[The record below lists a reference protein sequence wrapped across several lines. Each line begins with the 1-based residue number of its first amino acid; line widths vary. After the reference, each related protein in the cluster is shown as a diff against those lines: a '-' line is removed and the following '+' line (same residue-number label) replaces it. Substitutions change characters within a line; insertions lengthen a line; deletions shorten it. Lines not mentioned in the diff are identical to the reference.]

1 MNQKLQ
7 LRNQLTLRNQRI
19 EAHLHLVRPL
29 AIHYAIRTGHD
40 RDDLIQAGCLG
51 LIRAAQ
57 RFDPGAQVPFNAY
70 ARPHI
75 RGAILHYLRDSVGLI
90 RLPRR
95 VEERAQALLKQEA
108 HGSIAG
114 LGPACNEDDRLAKES
129 YAQKNLWQPLDEQV
143 IPAPNTQWNAL
154 INGEKAGRVNRA
166 LLKLMPAERQAIEQV
181 VFRGESLRCAAARLG
196 VSAMTVQRR
205 LKRGLT
211 QLSTICKDLDP
222 GRG

>member
-1 MNQKLQ
+1 
-7 LRNQLTLRNQRI
+7 
-19 EAHLHLVRPL
+19 
-29 AIHYAIRTGHD
+29 
-40 RDDLIQAGCLG
+40 
-51 LIRAAQ
+51 
-57 RFDPGAQVPFNAY
+57 
-70 ARPHI
+70 
-75 RGAILHYLRDSVGLI
+75 
-90 RLPRR
+90 
-95 VEERAQALLKQEA
+95 
-108 HGSIAG
+108 
-114 LGPACNEDDRLAKES
+114 
-129 YAQKNLWQPLDEQV
+129 QKNLWQPLDEQV

-211 QLSTICKDLDP
+211 QLSKICKDLDP